1 MTKKTLLCGIIG
13 VILSLTLIFPV
24 HAAPDNSISSNLIIE
39 NFEYDGFVESLDIS
53 VPFGKVHYIQL
64 DWIGDYPPTTD
75 RYITGSFS
83 LTTNEY
89 FDIFIAVNADN
100 SNYSVS
106 TPFSD
111 YLSKSDSFSDEFRPS
126 SGTLLT
132 WDSDDDSLSISSI
145 TSSFTKE
152 VMYFTAYKSVPG
164 GSYDLDWEAIY
175 TESNP
180 EDSDFYIG
188 VFAVPGVAPSP
199 DDPTPDWSNDPVG
212 GFENGYYSFEE
223 AVNKLT
229 ENMDNLISQTTIPEV
244 KQFYVLYYSYQLELL
259 EKQSDII
266 YNAAVSDFN
275 DSGEQIVNEYESSD
289 DVDPTEYI
297 NRLQMLFTDALSQ
310 ATSPEQGSFLSSV
323 FQNLLAKL
331 QLAFDVSYKAELDNT
346 ISDSQ
351 LETDKGKQ
359 NNLLSK
365 YFEEDELRKK
375 FSQAEFDALSDW
387 RTWLDDIGD
396 YTSYRSIF
404 NYIFT
409 EFGIISTIVQIPFT
423 FMIVALLLGTAI
435 NRSSTHHS
443 RKEVEKNSE
452 IRTVD
457 E

>member
-1 MTKKTLLCGIIG
+1 MGVLLALTFS
-13 VILSLTLIFPV
+13 LSV
-24 HAAPDNSISSNLIIE
+24 YAEPDNSISSNLIIE
-39 NFEYDGFVESLDIS
+39 NFEYDGFVEPLNIS

-64 DWIGDYPPTTD
+64 NWIGDYPPTTD

-89 FDIFIAVNADN
+89 FDIFIAVNNNN

-126 SGTLLT
+126 SGTILT

-152 VMYFTAYKSVPG
+152 VMYFVAYKSVPA
-164 GSYDLDWEAIY
+164 GSYDLDWQAIY

-188 VFAVPGVAPSP
+188 VFAVPGVASSP
-199 DDPTPDWSNDPVG
+199 DPDWSNDPVG

-259 EKQSDII
+259 EKQSNII
-266 YNAAVSDFN
+266 YNSTVSNFN
-275 DSGEQIVNEYESSD
+275 DEAELIVDDYESSNE
-289 DVDPTEYI
+289 VDPTEYI
-297 NRLQMLFTDALSQ
+297 NRLQLLFTDALSQ
-310 ATSPEQGSFLSSV
+310 STLPEQGAFLSSV
-323 FQNLLAKL
+323 FQNTLAKL
-331 QLAFDVSYKAELDNT
+331 QLAFDMQYKQELDDT
-346 ISDSQ
+346 ITDSQ
-351 LETDKGKQ
+351 LEVDKEKQ
-359 NNLLSK
+359 DNLLSK
-365 YFEEDELRKK
+365 YFEEDELREK
-375 FSQAEFDALSDW
+375 FSQAEFESLSNW
-387 RTWLDDIGD
+387 RLWLDDIGD
-396 YTSYRSIF
+396 YTAYRSIF

-409 EFGIISTIVQIPFT
+409 EFGVISTIVQIPFV

-435 NRSSTHHS
+435 NRYSGDKHS
-443 RKEVEKNSE
+443 RREVEKNSE
-452 IRTVD
+452 IRSVD